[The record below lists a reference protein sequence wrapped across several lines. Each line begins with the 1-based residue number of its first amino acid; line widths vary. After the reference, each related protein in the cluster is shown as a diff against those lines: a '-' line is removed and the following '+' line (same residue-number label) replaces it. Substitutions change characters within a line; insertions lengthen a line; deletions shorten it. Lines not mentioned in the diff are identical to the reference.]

1 VTVFVVEVVLGVIA
15 VLAVALLLAAV
26 GAGLPPA
33 RPDSDDPALP
43 TDRLLTSQDVA
54 TLRFRT
60 AVRGYRME
68 DVDAAM
74 AAVHAALWVAESKTA
89 TATAA
94 TTAATSDTR
103 SEPDQDDEA
112 AE

>member
-1 VTVFVVEVVLGVIA
+1 MFVVEVVLGVIA
-15 VLAVALLLAAV
+15 VLAAALMLSAV
-26 GAGLPPA
+26 GGGLPPA
-33 RPDSDDPALP
+33 RPDTNDPALP
-43 TDRLLTSQDVA
+43 TDRLLTSDDIA

-74 AAVHAALWVAESKTA
+74 AAVHAALWSAERSAGQPAGQSTA
-89 TATAA
+89 QPAADAPAAETA
-94 TTAATSDTR
+94 S
-103 SEPDQDDEA
+103 EA